1 MSQIMQI
8 TYQQLLRNKCLVN
21 GQWLGNAHNP
31 VFNPATGEQIGETP
45 SLDQA
50 DIIAAVEAAEAAF
63 PSWSARL
70 AKDRAKI
77 MRRWSDLLL
86 EHIDDL
92 ALILT
97 SEQGKPIA
105 EARGEIVAS
114 AAQIEFFGEEAK
126 RIYGTTIP
134 SHVEG
139 AHVIVNRQP
148 IGVCAAITP
157 WNFPA
162 SMIARKV
169 APALAAG
176 CTVVCKPAPDTPL
189 IALALAFLALEA
201 GVPAG
206 VLNLVTGD
214 AKLIG
219 NILTSHP
226 AIRLV
231 SFTGSTDVGKLLMSQ
246 AASTVKKLSLELGGN
261 APFIVF
267 DDADLDAAIQGA
279 LAVKYRNMGQTC
291 VSANRLYIQSGI
303 YDRFAEQLSERVAQ
317 FTVGNGIDTSVS
329 QGPLVNAAAVSKV
342 ERHVQDALAKGANL
356 VAGGKRHALGGNFF
370 EPTVMTNI
378 SSDMLV
384 CREETFGPLAALIRF
399 ESEEELISL
408 ANDSVSG
415 LAAYFYTRDLGRA
428 LRLSDRLESGMIGVN
443 STQIVAETVPFGGVK
458 QSGLGREGSH
468 FGIEE
473 VTEVK
478 YILLGGLNAL

>member
-1 MSQIMQI
+1 MQI
-8 TYQQLLRNKCLVN
+8 TNQQLLRTQCLVD
-21 GQWLGNAHNP
+21 GKWLGDAVTP
-31 VFNPATGEQIGETP
+31 VFNPATAEQIGATP
-45 SLDQA
+45 SLDQK
-50 DIIAAVEAAEAAF
+50 DIVAAVEAAEAAF
-63 PSWSARL
+63 PDWSNRL

-77 MRRWSDLLL
+77 MRHWSDLLL
-86 EHIDDL
+86 ENIDDL

-105 EARGEIVAS
+105 EARGEITAS

-134 SHVEG
+134 THVED
-139 AHVIVNRQP
+139 ARIIVNRQP

-189 IALALAFLALEA
+189 IALALASLAVEA
-201 GVPAG
+201 GIPAG
-206 VLNLVTGD
+206 VLNIVTGD
-214 AKLIG
+214 AKMIG
-219 NILTSHP
+219 NILTTHP

-303 YDRFAEQLSERVAQ
+303 YDQFSARLAERVAQ
-317 FTVGNGIDTSVS
+317 FTVGNGLDTSVS

-342 ERHVQDALAKGANL
+342 ERHIEDALAKGANL
-356 VAGGKRHALGGNFF
+356 IAGGKRHELGGNFF
-370 EPTVMTNI
+370 EPTVMTEI

-399 ESEEELISL
+399 ESEDELIQM

-415 LAAYFYTRDLGRA
+415 LAAYFYTRNLGRA
-428 LRLSDRLESGMIGVN
+428 LRLSDKLESGMVGVN
-443 STQIVAETVPFGGVK
+443 STQLVAETVPFGGVK

-478 YILLGGLNAL
+478 YILLGGLNAH